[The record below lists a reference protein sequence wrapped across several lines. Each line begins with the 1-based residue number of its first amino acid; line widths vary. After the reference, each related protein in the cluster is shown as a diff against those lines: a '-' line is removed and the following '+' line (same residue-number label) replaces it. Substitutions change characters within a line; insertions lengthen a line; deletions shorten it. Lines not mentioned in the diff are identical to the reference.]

1 MLLFLLA
8 CTACGEPQ
16 PEPFHLTEEFYEWHC
31 EEADDEYPVDKVI
44 VSTET
49 CDDDVVWIV
58 SELHYTTGQF
68 MKQRLYNELASCY
81 WEATYPI
88 VEGGCD
94 DVAGVALTA
103 WITPSTLG
111 GEG

>member
-31 EEADDEYPVDKVI
+31 EEADDEYPVDKVV

-58 SELHYTTGQF
+58 SELHYITGQF
-68 MKQRLYNELASCY
+68 MKQRLYFNL
-81 WEATYPI
+81 
-88 VEGGCD
+88 
-94 DVAGVALTA
+94 
-103 WITPSTLG
+103 
-111 GEG
+111 